1 METGLAGKRA
11 LVTGASGGIGA
22 ACARAF
28 AAERAEVVAHCH
40 RGRERAQ
47 ALGDVQ
53 VVGADLTREEDVE
66 RMFSESGRLDV
77 CAAVA
82 GVWPS
87 EDVPVWE
94 LSLDR
99 WRATLDANLTATFLT
114 ARGFLRQLEGDGA
127 LVLVG
132 STAGL
137 FGEAGHAD
145 YAAAKSALLGGLLL
159 SLKNEVVRRSP
170 GVRVNAVAPGWTE
183 SPMTRGHVSDEQVA
197 RISRTMALRKA
208 AQPEDV
214 AAQVVAL
221 ASPVLSGHV
230 TGQAVT
236 VAGGM
241 EGRLLHDGP
250 RKKDGGPEAAA
261 QPCHRE

>member
-1 METGLAGKRA
+1 MNTGLAGKRV
-11 LVTGASGGIGA
+11 LVTGASGGIGG

-28 AAERAEVVAHCH
+28 AAEGAEVVAHYH
-40 RGRERAQ
+40 HGRERAE

-53 VVGADLTREEDVE
+53 VVGADLTQQDEAD
-66 RMFSESGRLDV
+66 RMFSEVGRLDV

-94 LSLDR
+94 LSLER

-145 YAAAKSALLGGLLL
+145 YASAKAALLGGLLP

-183 SPMTRGHVSDEQVA
+183 SPMTRGHVSDDQVA
-197 RISRTMALRKA
+197 RISRTMALRKV

-221 ASPVLSGHV
+221 ASPVISGHV
-230 TGQAVT
+230 TGQVVT

-241 EGRLLHDGP
+241 EGRVVHDT
-250 RKKDGGPEAAA
+250 
-261 QPCHRE
+261 

>member
-1 METGLAGKRA
+1 METGLAGKRV
-11 LVTGASGGIGA
+11 LVTGASGGIGG

-28 AAERAEVVAHCH
+28 AEEGAQVVAHYH
-40 RGRERAQ
+40 QGRERAE
-47 ALGDVQ
+47 ALAAAA
-53 VVGADLTREEDVE
+53 VVGADLTREDEVE
-66 RMFSESGRLDV
+66 RLFAEAGRLDV

-87 EDVPVWE
+87 GDVPVWE
-94 LSLDR
+94 LSLER

-114 ARGFLRQLEGDGA
+114 ARGFLRQVEGDGA

-132 STAGL
+132 STAGV

-145 YAAAKSALLGGLLL
+145 YAAAKSAVLGGLLL
-159 SLKNEVVRRSP
+159 SLKNEVVRQSP

-183 SPMTRGHVSDEQVA
+183 SPMTRGHVSDEQIA
-197 RISRTMALRKA
+197 RVSRTMALRKV

-214 AAQVVAL
+214 ARQVVAL
-221 ASPVLSGHV
+221 ASPTLSGHV
-230 TGQAVT
+230 TGQVVT

-241 EGRLLHDGP
+241 EGRVIHDL
-250 RKKDGGPEAAA
+250 
-261 QPCHRE
+261 

>member
-1 METGLAGKRA
+1 MDLGLTGKRV
-11 LVTGASGGIGA
+11 LVTGASGGIGG

-28 AAERAEVVAHCH
+28 AAEGAEVVAHYH
-40 RGRERAQ
+40 RGRERAE
-47 ALGDVQ
+47 ALGNVQ
-53 VVGADLTREEDVE
+53 LVGADLTREDQVA
-66 RMFSESGRLDV
+66 RMFAEAGPLDV

-87 EDVPVWE
+87 EDVPVSE
-94 LSLDR
+94 MSLER
-99 WRATLDANLTATFLT
+99 WRATLDENLTSVFLT
-114 ARGFLRQLEGDGA
+114 ARGFLGQLEADGA
-127 LVLVG
+127 LVLIG
-132 STAGL
+132 STAGI

-145 YAAAKSALLGGLLL
+145 YAAAKSGVLNGLLL

-197 RISRTMALRKA
+197 RISRTMALRKV

-214 AAQVVAL
+214 AVQVVAL
-221 ASPVLSGHV
+221 ASPVISGHL
-230 TGQAVT
+230 TGQVVS

-241 EGRLLHDGP
+241 EGRVVHDG
-250 RKKDGGPEAAA
+250 
-261 QPCHRE
+261 

>member
-1 METGLAGKRA
+1 VETGLAGKRV
-11 LVTGASGGIGA
+11 LVTGASGGIGG

-28 AAERAEVVAHCH
+28 AAEGAEVVAHYH
-40 RGRERAQ
+40 RGRERAA
-47 ALGDVQ
+47 ALGDVRL
-53 VVGADLTREEDVE
+53 VGADLTREDEVD
-66 RMFSESGRLDV
+66 RMYEKAGPLDV

-82 GVWPS
+82 GAWPS
-87 EDVPVWE
+87 EDAPVWE
-94 LSLDR
+94 LSLER

-183 SPMTRGHVSDEQVA
+183 SPMTRAHVSDDQVA
-197 RISRTMALRKA
+197 RISRTMALRKV
-208 AQPEDV
+208 AQTEDV

-221 ASPVLSGHV
+221 ASPVVSGHV
-230 TGQAVT
+230 TGQVVT

-241 EGRLLHDGP
+241 EGRVVHEG
-250 RKKDGGPEAAA
+250 
-261 QPCHRE
+261 

>member
-1 METGLAGKRA
+1 METGLAGKRV
-11 LVTGASGGIGA
+11 LVTGASGGIGG

-28 AAERAEVVAHCH
+28 AAEGAEVVAHYH
-40 RGRERAQ
+40 RGREAAV
-47 ALGDVQ
+47 ALGAAA
-53 VVGADLTREEDVE
+53 VVGADLTQEDEVE
-66 RMFSESGRLDV
+66 RLFAEAGRLDV

-87 EDVPVWE
+87 GDVPVWDLPLE
-94 LSLDR
+94 R
-99 WRATLDANLTATFLT
+99 WRATLDANLTSTFLT
-114 ARGFLRQLEGDGA
+114 ARGFLRQLDGDGA
-127 LVLVG
+127 LILVG
-132 STAGL
+132 STAGI

-170 GVRVNAVAPGWTE
+170 RVRVNAVAPGWTE

-197 RISRTMALRKA
+197 RISRTMALRKV
-208 AQPEDV
+208 AQPDDV

-221 ASPVLSGHV
+221 ASPTLSGHV
-230 TGQAVT
+230 TGQVVT

-241 EGRLLHDGP
+241 EGRVVHD
-250 RKKDGGPEAAA
+250 
-261 QPCHRE
+261 